1 MASNCEDCFDRA
13 VTIPTGPTGAT
24 GSTGAA
30 GPAGADGDDGAD
42 GITVLIDEFEFRTN
56 NSSSY
61 VSLMSGTIPA
71 NSLTKVGDA
80 LCLEFAAYGLLTDAS
95 PATYSFRFTLGGV
108 TVPYTYTTDS
118 AISLQNNGI
127 FGTVDLVVINLS
139 PFTIRV
145 HIKELDKVGA
155 GSSGTVFLASGAS
168 GSPFR
173 YTGMDTTSDMTGLIT
188 PSVNNTLI
196 LQGKN
201 STGSAQNMFG
211 AVRLSVKLLKHI

>member
-13 VTIPTGPTGAT
+13 VTIPVGPTGAT
-24 GSTGAA
+24 GATGAT
-30 GPAGADGDDGAD
+30 GPAGANGNDGAD

-56 NSSSY
+56 DSNSY

-71 NSLTKVGDA
+71 NSLDKVGDA
-80 LCLEFAAYGLLTDAS
+80 LRLEFAAYGLLTDAS
-95 PATYSFRFTLGGV
+95 PATYDFRFTLGGV

-118 AISLQNNGI
+118 TVSLLNNSI
-127 FGTVDLVVINLS
+127 FGTVDLVVMNLS

-145 HIKELDKVGA
+145 HIKELDKMGA
-155 GSSGTVFLASGAS
+155 GSSGTLFLASGSS

-173 YTGMDTTSDMTGLIT
+173 YTGMDTTSDMVGLIT
-188 PSVNNTLI
+188 RTVNNTLV

-201 STGSAQNMFG
+201 STGSAQNTFG
-211 AVRLSVKLLKHI
+211 AVRLSVKLLKHV